1 MKSQIE
7 VTAQSLNGITGT
19 SSGIRSKKLRGSS
32 CDRTFYESSE
42 RKFFVV
48 NQFLVL
54 EMWENR
60 RMGSSGL
67 LRKINDMQV
76 PALSLGDS

>member
-1 MKSQIE
+1 MKSHIE

-19 SSGIRSKKLRGSS
+19 SSGIRSKKFGGSS
-32 CDRTFYESSE
+32 SGGTLYEGSE
-42 RKFFVV
+42 RKHFVV

-54 EMWENR
+54 KMWENR

-67 LRKINDMQV
+67 LRKNDDMQV
-76 PALSLGDS
+76 PALSSGDS